1 MPSRISSS
9 QTWRCSSSGSRII
22 TRSPRLAASTTRQHL
37 EALLARLGD
46 RGGVL
51 AQADDDVDA
60 GVLEV
65 ERVGVALGAV
75 ADDGDGLA
83 VEEREVCVVVVDHAP
98 QAIQACAVAA
108 QALADATSV
117 RAGISSVPSAAV

>member
-1 MPSRISSS
+1 M
-9 QTWRCSSSGSRII
+9 
-22 TRSPRLAASTTRQHL
+22 SPREAASAMSVTSRP
-37 EALLARLGD
+37 ASCAPVDGLGV
-46 RGGVL
+46 R

-83 VEEREVCVVVVDHAP
+83 VEEVEVCVVVVEHVAP
-98 QAIQACAVAA
+98 QATKPGSQ
-108 QALADATSV
+108 
-117 RAGISSVPSAAV
+117 